1 MGMNYTYR
9 KYDPSTYVAG
19 GRLSHQFAEHAPALT
34 PEEDAWIAESVEKN
48 PGMFGIPK
56 AKPSPYAL
64 TPEEE
69 AWLNEKNNVGPDKI
83 SRLADKVINER
94 PEDDEPEDFIGQIT
108 K

>member
-19 GRLSHQFAEHAPALT
+19 GRLSHQFAEHAPGLT
-34 PEEDAWIAESVEKN
+34 PEEEAWIAESVEKN
-48 PGMFGIPK
+48 PGRWFGTPK
-56 AKPSPYAL
+56 AKISSL

-69 AWLNEKNNVGPDKI
+69 AWFDPGPDKI
-83 SRLADKVINER
+83 ARLADKVINER
-94 PEDDEPEDFIGQIT
+94 PEEDEPEDFIGQIT

>member
-19 GRLSHQFAEHAPALT
+19 GRLSHQFEKHAPALT

-48 PGMFGIPK
+48 PSMFGTPK
-56 AKPSPYAL
+56 AKPSPFAP

-69 AWLNEKNNVGPDKI
+69 ALWDKENPDKI

-94 PEDDEPEDFIGQIT
+94 PEEDEPEDFIGQIT

>member
-48 PGMFGIPK
+48 PSMFGTPK
-56 AKPSPYAL
+56 AKASPYAP

-69 AWLNEKNNVGPDKI
+69 AWFAEKHGVYKDKI
-83 SRLADKVINER
+83 SKMTDELINER
-94 PEDDEPEDFIGQIT
+94 PEEDEPDDFFGQIT